1 MMLPKPVYEALPGI
15 YLLTGIMTAIT
26 FESNIALISS
36 VLFFTAAALVTYM
49 RKSYR
54 SGNFGNHAL

>member
-15 YLLTGIMTAIT
+15 YLLTGIMTATT
-26 FESNIALISS
+26 FESSIALVSS
-36 VLFFTAAALVTYM
+36 GLFFAAALLIMYM

>member
-15 YLLTGIMTAIT
+15 YLLMGVMTATT
-26 FESNIALISS
+26 FESSIALASS
-36 VLFFTAAALVTYM
+36 GLFFAAALLVMYM

-54 SGNFGNHAL
+54 SGNFESHAL